1 MNGIFGVCI
10 RKTFLNV
17 DIMKRTCTCR
27 GWEMSGIPCE
37 HAAAVI
43 LSIGQNVVDFVQDW
57 YKFPMQEL
65 IYSGSF
71 SGIETLDMPYVDIDG
86 LVRFIVVKF
95 SSLLTLP
102 IQNAIPEDQG
112 RSALSPNFKINGL
125 SIALNL
131 IHLGTIGKNARILCL
146 KCLAVSFFHYWNFV
160 PLYCHYLFRRY
171 FLKVVTNQ
179 EQICKNYHRC
189 VVMVNI
195 TSKLLS

>member
-1 MNGIFGVCI
+1 MYLVTPFMNGIFGVSI
-10 RKTFLNV
+10 GTTFLNV
-17 DIMKRTCTCR
+17 DIMKCTCTCR
-27 GWEMSGIPCE
+27 GWEMLGIPCE
-37 HAAAVI
+37 HATTVI
-43 LSIGQNVVDFVQDW
+43 LFIGHNVADFVDEC

-125 SIALNL
+125 SITLDV
-131 IHLGTIGKNARILCL
+131 IRLGITGKRARILCL
-146 KCLAVSFFHYWNFV
+146 KCL
-160 PLYCHYLFRRY
+160 
-171 FLKVVTNQ
+171 VVTFF
-179 EQICKNYHRC
+179 YY
-189 VVMVNI
+189 
-195 TSKLLS
+195 